1 MPLPLFTDQQIYRR
15 QPQNVISRVFPIF
28 KKIHLCRNV
37 QERSM
42 GLIAWHVLVKES
54 QAFCCN
60 KDFVCIISTSYVMGA
75 KEIQHFD
82 SVAM

>member
-1 MPLPLFTDQQIYRR
+1 MEQHFKKVLDTMPLPLFTDQQIYRR

-42 GLIAWHVLVKES
+42 GLIA
-54 QAFCCN
+54 
-60 KDFVCIISTSYVMGA
+60 
-75 KEIQHFD
+75 
-82 SVAM
+82 